1 MSCDDIIVKAVL
13 MPVCFVVC
21 CCFFIV
27 CFYAALSERIK
38 MYIFSG
44 GGGAYTEDSF
54 SRVENVCGAL
64 GCGSYATQYSTAELQ
79 SRLGLTQPGRPFV
92 SRRNAGCGDCDH
104 R

>member
-38 MYIFSG
+38 IYIYNNLPSPWRNG
-44 GGGAYTEDSF
+44 
-54 SRVENVCGAL
+54 RVVA
-64 GCGSYATQYSTAELQ
+64 
-79 SRLGLTQPGRPFV
+79 P
-92 SRRNAGCGDCDH
+92 
-104 R
+104 